1 MGAVR
6 VPMTQ
11 ARPHAATAWSRSVLI
26 LRHLAGTADSCR
38 TAFLISFA
46 TCGVIVVAI
55 LKETVS

>member
-1 MGAVR
+1 
-6 VPMTQ
+6 MTQ